1 MKTAFSLALRALV
14 RARFRA
20 FLTVLGILIGTAAV
34 VVVFA
39 LGTGA
44 RERIGAEIDNLGNAA
59 LFILP
64 QTFSQGGQRTTKNSL
79 TEDDAAAILRDA
91 SAVDSVTVWSTLRTR
106 AHSRF
111 DSHKTSVMGVDAN
124 YFRVRSF
131 SIADGRTFD
140 ETEIRTKAKVA
151 VIGNT
156 VKNELFGS
164 APAVG
169 EFIRVGS
176 HAYRIIGLLA
186 EKGRTPFEDQD
197 DRIVLP
203 ISTWRTRI
211 SPTPGGRVQM
221 IMASAKTRAHTDRA
235 QAQVAS
241 ILRSQHRLREGEPDD
256 FAVRSQESFRNTQE
270 GILDAVTSLLMAV
283 AGVALFIGGIGVMN
297 IMLIGVTERTRE
309 IGIRMSIGAR
319 ESDILLQFLFE
330 ALALTWVGG
339 VLGIA
344 LAGLVSLSLAQI
356 LGWSLELDGR
366 AIFAALGLSLVIG
379 LVFGIWPARRAAR
392 LSPVEALRQG

>member
-1 MKTAFSLALRALV
+1 MKTALSLALTALL

-34 VVVFA
+34 VVVSA

-44 RERIGAEIDNLGNAA
+44 RERIGAEIDNLGSAA
-59 LFILP
+59 LFIFP
-64 QTFSQGGQRTTKNSL
+64 QTFSQGGQRTTANSL
-79 TEDDAAAILRDA
+79 TEADAAALLGDA
-91 SAVDSVTVWSTLRTR
+91 SAIGSVTVWSTLRTR

-111 DSHKTSVMGVDAN
+111 DSYKTSVMGVDAN
-124 YFRVRSF
+124 YFHVRAF

-140 ETEIRTKAKVA
+140 ESELRTKAKVA

-156 VKNELFGS
+156 VKNELFGA

-169 EFIRVGS
+169 ESIRIGP
-176 HAYRIIGLLA
+176 HAYRVVGLLA

-197 DRIVLP
+197 DRILLP
-203 ISTWRTRI
+203 ISTWRARV

-221 IMASAKTRAHTDRA
+221 ILASAKTRAHTKRA
-235 QAQVAS
+235 EQQIVS
-241 ILRSQHRLREGEPDD
+241 ILRDLHHLREGEPDD
-256 FAVRSQESFRNTQE
+256 FAVRSQEEFRTTQE
-270 GILDAVTSLLMAV
+270 NILDAVTSLLLAV

-319 ESDILLQFLFE
+319 ESDILMQFLFE

-339 VLGIA
+339 LLGIA
-344 LAGLVSLSLAQI
+344 LAALVSFAITQL

-366 AIFAALGLSLVIG
+366 AISAALGLSLLIG
-379 LVFGIWPARRAAR
+379 FTFGIWPARRAAR
-392 LSPVEALRQG
+392 MSPVEALRQS